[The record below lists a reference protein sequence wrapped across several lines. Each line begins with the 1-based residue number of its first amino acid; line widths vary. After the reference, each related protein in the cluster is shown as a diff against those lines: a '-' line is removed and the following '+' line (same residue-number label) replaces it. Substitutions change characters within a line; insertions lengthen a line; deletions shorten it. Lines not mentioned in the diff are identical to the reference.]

1 VSQAVPAEA
10 GRMTAAPA
18 GSAAA
23 QPLCVVLARLGGL
36 HIGVPVQ
43 WVAAATASRAELTAL
58 PRRQGAVAGLLQT
71 EQGCVP
77 VVDLARWVTLPETA
91 SPAELQRVEPCYLT
105 LHQGSQRL
113 ALRVDEL
120 LGLRRVPARQ
130 VQRLHHQDDPEEL
143 FDAVLPALGP
153 DEPPVCLLEPQRL
166 MQLLAIWCEDSP
178 ETGEAATNDSTAT
191 RGAQPLRLAIIRT
204 GAQRLALDMRH
215 IAELMP
221 MPALTVRLAP
231 GGASMGFADW
241 RDSTLAVLNPGWPLG
256 LPVLPLAAPLALVI
270 RNDGGL
276 ALALPV
282 DELLGTTAMPAETV
296 PAEPGAA
303 AWRGCRW
310 MEDGQQVEL
319 LDAPALLEA
328 LPESALARPTGR
340 RRLDTRQRNEQPY
353 FIVQAAR
360 TVALPIRDVL
370 AVLEVGTLPP
380 HQGTLDWRE
389 RQLPLHTPAG
399 TASATMVAVIEHAG
413 QPTAVRIHRL
423 VGLVPAGA
431 AEISSLPGAPG
442 AQMLS
447 LAAQEASY
455 AVVQGRELLAT
466 SATLAA

>member
-1 VSQAVPAEA
+1 MSQALQAQA
-10 GRMTAAPA
+10 GSVTPAPA
-18 GSAAA
+18 GPAAA
-23 QPLCVVLARLGGL
+23 QPLCLVLARLGGL

-43 WVAAATASRAELTAL
+43 WVGAATASRSELTGL

-91 SPAELQRVEPCYLT
+91 SAPELQSVEPCYLT

-120 LGLRRVPARQ
+120 LGLRRVPASR
-130 VQRLHHQDDPEEL
+130 VQRLHHRDDPEEL
-143 FDAVLPALGP
+143 FDAVLPASGP
-153 DEPPVCLLEPQRL
+153 DEPAVCLLEPQRL
-166 MQLLAIWCEDSP
+166 MQLLAIWCEDLH
-178 ETGEAATNDSTAT
+178 ETGRAAADDSAATS
-191 RGAQPLRLAIIRT
+191 RAQSLRLAIVRT
-204 GAQRLALDMRH
+204 GAQLVALDMRH

-221 MPALTVRLAP
+221 MPALTIRLAP
-231 GGASMGFADW
+231 GGASMGFAAW

-256 LPVLPLAAPLALVI
+256 LTTLPPSAPLALVL
-270 RNDGGL
+270 RNDSGL

-310 MEDGQQVEL
+310 MADGQQVEL

-340 RRLDTRQRNEQPY
+340 RQVDARQRNEQPY

-370 AVLEVGTLPP
+370 AVLEVGALPA

-389 RQLPLHTPAG
+389 RQVPLHTPAG
-399 TASATMVAVIEHAG
+399 TASATMVAVIEQAG
-413 QPTAVRIHRL
+413 QPAAVRIHRL

-455 AVVQGRELLAT
+455 AVVNGRDLLGP
-466 SATLAA
+466 SAALAA